1 MEMTQPKPS
10 VVEQIKTGLK
20 RRRPNHRIYFLIFAA
35 SIALRVPVWFGVVA
49 WLSYAALDR
58 LDAWIVQ
65 SNRDDIVIAESGWVL
80 DDPVSKER
88 LSRSDQILLIRLS
101 SFIHLVLR

>member
-35 SIALRVPVWFGVVA
+35 SILFA
-49 WLSYAALDR
+49 
-58 LDAWIVQ
+58 
-65 SNRDDIVIAESGWVL
+65 
-80 DDPVSKER
+80 
-88 LSRSDQILLIRLS
+88 SRYGSEW
-101 SFIHLVLR
+101 